1 MGSFSPNSKSLG
13 EQMIRLACV
22 TCHVLAQPAV
32 VMETGSCG
40 TNMAIRTSCCEL
52 RKGGRESSPST
63 RNFWAILK
71 DYYEKY
77 AIHIWSPCWAQGL
90 SSKTRSW
97 NRRQHGRVWLTLKML
112 ELSAGTGTGLSIND
126 TKPASPFVYAL
137 IPRDE
142 GEKGTFLNLPE
153 GQALHGCQCRRGWKP
168 SSHRP
173 RSVAPP
179 CCNFS
184 LMLFTR
190 SSY

>member
-1 MGSFSPNSKSLG
+1 MPCLG
-13 EQMIRLACV
+13 
-22 TCHVLAQPAV
+22 PA
-32 VMETGSCG
+32 SCG
-40 TNMAIRTSCCEL
+40 HGDRVVWHKHGHQDQLLWAEEGRKRKFSEYEEFLGHLKRLL
-52 RKGGRESSPST
+52 RKIRDSHLEP
-63 RNFWAILK
+63 LH
-71 DYYEKY
+71 D
-77 AIHIWSPCWAQGL
+77 AQGL